1 MSNLI
6 IIEPLSINIKYIN
19 KLASLIKSH
28 DNKQLELAF
37 DPSYNINLI
46 NENNNYLV
54 NLACSINN
62 TGAVR
67 LLVMN
72 GSRLDV
78 MDSNGHSILYDV
90 IKYDFKDML
99 QLLLALDETSV
110 GISIINIA
118 DTNLG
123 YTPLFYCCE
132 FNNPNAFNVLVSH
145 GANINHKLTNGNTL
159 LHQFIT
165 GPLATV
171 NLIIM
176 NIANINATNNTNAT
190 PLALY
195 FQSITS
201 QTSAHH
207 QTLELLLE
215 HQADI
220 NIPDTFDYTSVFHLI
235 LNANVTP
242 SVITTCISIIMQ
254 YQPIHLNHQDTN
266 GNSILHIIAFKKYYN
281 LLYILLESQSNHY
294 DYDLYNINGL
304 TLVHLI
310 TKNNLH
316 VDMGSIFADTILPN
330 SDVNLQDNQGNTVLH
345 YLAMSG
351 AWQTYDS
358 IIKSMNPN
366 MNIKNITGNTVADLI
381 GNDDDADSRTVDSD
395 LDNSNTANT
404 NPVNLSHSYQGTDLD
419 AISAFKYLTKQHPT
433 TAFFINTSRQPN
445 IKLNLYL
452 KQLNIAI
459 NDCTFITQFDIKWYY
474 QQLFLPNNFN
484 DAFQDYIN
492 QPNISSVIV
501 PLSILAHGSIAHV
514 NCLYYDTTTN
524 TMERFE
530 PMGRSSPIDY
540 NYNADELDAQL
551 LAYFSSLTNSDL
563 AYIKPKDYLPMIG
576 LQRLECNECQSTA
589 SNCEIGNCVNWV
601 AWYLHHRITHAEL
614 QPIQI
619 IKLIIRNI
627 RLSQYSFSETVGNF
641 SRDIITTTRNHYL
654 DLANVTYDQYVTCQ
668 LKTSDLNRLL
678 RVMVHN

>member
-6 IIEPLSINIKYIN
+6 IIEPLSTNIEYIN
-19 KLASLIKSH
+19 QLASLIKSR
-28 DNKQLELAF
+28 DNKQLELSF

-46 NENNNYLV
+46 NENNNYLI

-62 TGAVR
+62 TDAVR

-90 IKYDFKDML
+90 IKYNFKDML

-110 GISIINIA
+110 GISIITIA
-118 DTNLG
+118 DTNHG

-132 FNNPNAFNVLVSH
+132 FNNPSAFNVLVSY
-145 GANINHKLTNGNTL
+145 GANINHRLTNGNTL

-165 GPLATV
+165 KPLATV

-176 NIANINATNNTNAT
+176 NIANINTTNNTNAT

-201 QTSAHH
+201 QTLHIN

-220 NIPDTFDYTSVFHLI
+220 NIPDVFDYTPVFHLI
-235 LNANVTP
+235 LNANVTS
-242 SVITTCISIIMQ
+242 SVVTTCISTIMHRQ
-254 YQPIHLNHQDTN
+254 TINLNHQDTN

-304 TLVHLI
+304 TLAHLI

-316 VDMGSIFADTILPN
+316 VDMGSIFANAILPD
-330 SDVNLQDNQGNTVLH
+330 SDINLQDNQGNTVLH

-358 IIKSMNPN
+358 ITKSMNPN
-366 MNIKNITGNTVADLI
+366 MNIRNITGVTVADLI
-381 GNDDDADSRTVDSD
+381 GDDDEVDSD
-395 LDNSNTANT
+395 LAYSNTANSNIA
-404 NPVNLSHSYQGTDLD
+404 NPSHSYQGTDLD
-419 AISAFKYLTKQHPT
+419 VVSAFKYLIKQHPT

-445 IKLNLYL
+445 VQLNLYL

-484 DAFQDYIN
+484 DAFQDYISH
-492 QPNISSVIV
+492 PNITSVIV
-501 PLSILAHGSIAHV
+501 PLSILAHGSVAHV
-514 NCLYYDTTTN
+514 NCLYYDATTN

-530 PMGRSSPIDY
+530 PMGRSSPINY

-551 LAYFSSLTNSDL
+551 LAYFSNLINSNLT
-563 AYIKPKDYLPMIG
+563 YTRPQDYLPKIG

-589 SNCEIGNCVNWV
+589 SNSKCDIGNCVNWV
-601 AWYLHHRITHAEL
+601 AWYLDHRITHAEL
-614 QPIQI
+614 QPTQV

-678 RVMVHN
+678 RVIVHN